1 MNAMMKKIIT
11 EKVEWLREHG
21 VLCYVG
27 NLDDATPTEID
38 KLCDAIEDMTAQV
51 LEAEGEGKPWE
62 ADDDCDYND
71 DCDDD
76 DCDYDDDCDDDDC
89 DFNKALLSSAA
100 SEVHKAISELITAMI
115 STLDS
120 LFDEECS
127 TKIIKAVLRDI
138 VDEM

>member
-62 ADDDCDYND
+62 ADDDCDY
-71 DCDDD
+71 
-76 DCDYDDDCDDDDC
+76 DDDCDDDDC

-100 SEVHKAISELITAMI
+100 TEVHKAISELITAMI

-127 TKIIKAVLRDI
+127 TKIIKTVLRDI
-138 VDEM
+138 VDEI

>member
-1 MNAMMKKIIT
+1 MNTMMKKIIT

-62 ADDDCDYND
+62 ADDDCDYE
-71 DCDDD
+71 
-76 DCDYDDDCDDDDC
+76 DDCDDDDC

-100 SEVHKAISELITAMI
+100 SEVHKAISKFIAAMI

-127 TKIIKAVLRDI
+127 TKIIKTVLRDI